1 MDLKV
6 KFFLASLINL
16 LNRATSPNSGIP
28 KMVYIHNLYY
38 LYKISSKS
46 KNRTK
51 FKYECGISNYGISN

>member
-6 KFFLASLINL
+6 KFFLASLIYL

-28 KMVYIHNLYY
+28 KMIY